1 MVSQSQTVFA
11 SFNCMGEI
19 LSGSGVWADTNSI
32 SMPFRLHSA
41 TTSTAIFLSMAD
53 GINVDYFEEVRL
65 HVCLLDD
72 PLVAVSHMYNCRSF
86 DGLWSTHGEYPLV
99 RFTVSNFNNYRMHVV
114 IDVVLMYAL

>member
-1 MVSQSQTVFA
+1 MFYQLQTVFA

-19 LSGSGVWADTNSI
+19 LSGSGVWADTNSV
-32 SMPFRLHSA
+32 SLPFRLHSA

-53 GINVDYFEEVRL
+53 GINVDYFEEVPL

-86 DGLWSTHGEYPLV
+86 VGLWSVSGAYSLV
-99 RFTVSNFNNYRMHVV
+99 RFTVCM
-114 IDVVLMYAL
+114 